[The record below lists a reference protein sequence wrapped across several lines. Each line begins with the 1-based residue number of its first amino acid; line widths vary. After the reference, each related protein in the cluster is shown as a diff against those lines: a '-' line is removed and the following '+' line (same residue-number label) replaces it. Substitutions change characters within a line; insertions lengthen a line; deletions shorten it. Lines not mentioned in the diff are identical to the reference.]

1 MAQPEV
7 ASNPETFQR
16 LAKEA
21 SSLESVV
28 NSYDS
33 YKSTLSAIED
43 TNALLKESSDDPEM
57 AEMAEEELEELQKTQ
72 QVSISGFI
80 SNAAVFPPYITSK
93 SECSKKVYVDTLNL
107 VC

>member
-43 TNALLKESSDDPEM
+43 TNVLLKESSDDPEM

-72 QVSISGFI
+72 QVSNSCYV
-80 SNAAVFPPYITSK
+80 SNAAMFPPYITSK
-93 SECSKKVYVDTLNL
+93 LECGKNVCVDTLNL